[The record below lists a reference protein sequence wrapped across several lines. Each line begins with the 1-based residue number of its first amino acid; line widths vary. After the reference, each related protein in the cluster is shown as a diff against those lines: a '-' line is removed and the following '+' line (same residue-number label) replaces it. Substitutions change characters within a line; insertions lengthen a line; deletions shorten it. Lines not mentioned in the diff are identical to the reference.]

1 MINKIKLGKIIA
13 VSVEAPLSDYIIA
26 ACDYLSPYCGKA
38 EEDGYSE
45 IVGRL
50 TELGRDKL
58 EEYATW
64 LEEIVEMEGRYGLF
78 AENSL
83 ENVKVEFK
91 ATFGFL

>member
-1 MINKIKLGKIIA
+1 MINKIKPGKIFA
-13 VSVEAPLSDYIIA
+13 VSVEAPLFDYIRA
-26 ACDYLSPYCGKA
+26 ACDYLSPHCGEA
-38 EEDGYSE
+38 EEDRYFE

-50 TELGRDKL
+50 SELEGDKL

-64 LEEIVEMEGRYGLF
+64 LDEVVEMEGRCGSF

-83 ENVKVEFK
+83 EYIKVEFK